1 VSGAVAR
8 KPSWSRRVGY
18 GAAALALGLAVHAVL
33 DERAYARLE
42 ASWARVPARIVRVEV
57 VPASGGKK
65 PHHVV
70 HYEVELGGVKRQFS
84 DGHGTSRIGE
94 FFLGTPD
101 VLEGPSPRVAP
112 GKTIALLVNP
122 SSIDEHRAD
131 RDALPRRWMVW
142 LDKVLTVGL
151 LAAIS
156 AVSFWLSR
164 RL

>member
-1 VSGAVAR
+1 MNEAPGR

-18 GAAALALGLAVHAVL
+18 GAAALTLGLAVHAAL
-33 DERAYARLE
+33 DERSYARVE
-42 ASWARVPARIVRVEV
+42 ESWQRVPARIVRVER
-57 VPASGGKK
+57 VPGSGGKK

-70 HYEVELGGVKRQFS
+70 HYEVELRGMKRQFS
-84 DGHGTSRIGE
+84 DGHGTSKIGE
-94 FFLGTPD
+94 FFLCHAD
-101 VLEGPSPRVAP
+101 VFEGPSPRVAP

-122 SSIDEHRAD
+122 ASIEEHRPD
-131 RDALPRRWMVW
+131 RAALPRLWMVW
-142 LDKVLTVGL
+142 LDKALAVLA